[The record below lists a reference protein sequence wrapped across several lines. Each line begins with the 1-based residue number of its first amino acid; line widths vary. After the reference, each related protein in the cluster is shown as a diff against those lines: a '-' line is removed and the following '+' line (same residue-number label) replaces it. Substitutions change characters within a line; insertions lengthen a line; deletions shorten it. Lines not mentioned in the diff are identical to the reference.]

1 MSQLLFNKMRM
12 AAGVFAVVALFLV
25 FGTVDAQAQQV
36 TRAASGNPYELVA
49 QKLGVPACQ
58 PGTATNI
65 QGGLATL
72 TAEAEAMKAQLK
84 LGNTSSLMRVKYEYY
99 TLTINDVEQYSVAV
113 EFAALTNLTRA
124 SQIVGDESLT
134 NQQLAAMYNGVRTAF
149 GMCQ

>member
-12 AAGVFAVVALFLV
+12 VAGAFAMVAFFLV
-25 FGTVDAQAQQV
+25 LGTVDAQAQQV
-36 TRAASGNPYELVA
+36 TRAANGNPYESVA
-49 QKLGVPACQ
+49 QKMGVAACQ
-58 PGTATNI
+58 PGTATNV
-65 QGGLATL
+65 QGGLSTL